1 MDKKYDRQF
10 FSRGFFRS
18 TNWETYTWI
27 SLLWNY
33 SKQHPQLGIFYN
45 NSWLKFTPH
54 QIFNIWELKNLLS
67 YLKNPRW
74 TYLYN
79 KLSLRIEEW
88 EWLLNLSEK
97 NDKYEFLLSAEELF
111 MFRVYIVY
119 CINYI
124 ESSKNIDSVSKI
136 NVQIEKIIKEHLH
149 SKENITLSEY
159 NNSIFKDNLVKNLD
173 WEYTKIPIP
182 SIEHEFHWQKN
193 WVKTGYYFKLF
204 PEYIKILRD
213 STEKETCNNTERYP
227 IQVIVQEWGISDIV
241 NFTEIELY
249 KLLNYLEAILYQ
261 KDIKESGNV
270 SKNGEFSLSMTNE
283 YKWKKY
289 LNKDTISKED
299 YNELK
304 EYLEI
309 KDSES
314 IKNKI
319 KLLKINKKLIS
330 NKYTDDT
337 TLKTLDINANT
348 YTNFSISRSSLEW
361 VNEDSWIFQ
370 LWNISWNRELTLN
383 IVKWNIWKWWKQ
395 YLSVCISEKDILE
408 LICKIKAYLDILN
421 TPINFHLNKLYKN
434 IETLKYLDLDND
446 FKIPENLLSLFI
458 WELSDSKF
466 LKKNLIKWEE
476 SELSISVF
484 TPNILKQLN
493 TSLFVLK
500 NSLEWLQDERYPI
513 TLQVNKAWERLCYF
527 SLWLWWILLLIHKLL
542 NWEKFS
548 IDAKNWKY
556 KRLEIYK
563 DQDNVVIKYYEA
575 SSLYNLDTS
584 TEIFSEVYIWE
595 NIINTIKE
603 LEKIMKVWIKNLLI
617 KSIIYTNN
625 YLKYE
630 RKICK
635 G

>member
-434 IETLKYLDLDND
+434 FENLKYLPLYND
-446 FKIPENLLSLFI
+446 FKIP
-458 WELSDSKF
+458 
-466 LKKNLIKWEE
+466 
-476 SELSISVF
+476 
-484 TPNILKQLN
+484 
-493 TSLFVLK
+493 
-500 NSLEWLQDERYPI
+500 
-513 TLQVNKAWERLCYF
+513 
-527 SLWLWWILLLIHKLL
+527 
-542 NWEKFS
+542 
-548 IDAKNWKY
+548 
-556 KRLEIYK
+556 
-563 DQDNVVIKYYEA
+563 
-575 SSLYNLDTS
+575 
-584 TEIFSEVYIWE
+584 
-595 NIINTIKE
+595 
-603 LEKIMKVWIKNLLI
+603 
-617 KSIIYTNN
+617 
-625 YLKYE
+625 
-630 RKICK
+630 
-635 G
+635 

>member
-458 WELSDSKF
+458 WELNDSKF